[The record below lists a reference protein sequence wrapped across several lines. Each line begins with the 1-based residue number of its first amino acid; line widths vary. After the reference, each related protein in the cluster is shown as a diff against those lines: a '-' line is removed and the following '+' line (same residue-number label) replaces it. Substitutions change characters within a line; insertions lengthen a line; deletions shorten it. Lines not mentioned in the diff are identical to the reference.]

1 MSSTN
6 RNLWIAL
13 SVALAAIVAGVVFIG
28 SDTPPE
34 TPLAQQPSAAQGMP
48 DGHPRVAPGQGG
60 PGGMPPGHPPV
71 AQGAGSAP
79 PAASGAVAAIDPDAH
94 FTHFRVGQRN
104 VKTILPDGDIVWV
117 GTSAGVIRY
126 DTQNDDY
133 RLLDTRT
140 GLLAN
145 GVFHL
150 GKKDERLVVG
160 TYGGGLSILNEA
172 EDGWKTYNIPDG
184 LGDGFIYDAL
194 VLDNGDMWIATW
206 SGANRVR
213 GGNLDDRDSWD
224 LYTVANTGGAL
235 PNDWVYALHAGKDGE
250 VWFATE
256 GGLARF
262 KDGVWQNWTHKDG
275 LGAEFEVV
283 REQIEFDMDPGQYSK
298 HHARQKVEMGLEQ
311 IDVAYNPN
319 YIVALEV
326 GNDGAVWAG
335 TWGGGLSRFDGE
347 SWQTYTVADG
357 LPGNHVFM
365 LHVDPEGRLWVGT
378 SNGLARFDDGAF
390 TRYTTEHGLFSNQI
404 FSMATADDGSKWVG
418 GFGGVARIARLD

>member
-1 MSSTN
+1 MISTN
-6 RNLWIAL
+6 SNRWLVVAVSIASAAAIIL
-13 SVALAAIVAGVVFIG
+13 LQGCDRDSGTSTADAPNDAGSSDSAREMPAGHPSVASGPDAAAPAQSGSVANV
-28 SDTPPE
+28 
-34 TPLAQQPSAAQGMP
+34 
-48 DGHPRVAPGQGG
+48 
-60 PGGMPPGHPPV
+60 
-71 AQGAGSAP
+71 
-79 PAASGAVAAIDPDAH
+79 DPDAH

-104 VKTILPDGDIVWV
+104 VKTIFPDGDILWV

-126 DTQNDDY
+126 DTTNEEY

-150 GKKDERLVVG
+150 GRINGRLAVG

-172 EDGWKTYNIPDG
+172 EDDWRIYNIPDG

-194 VLDNGDMWIATW
+194 QLDNGDVWIATW

-213 GGNLDDRDSWD
+213 GGDLDDRDSWD
-224 LYTVANTGGAL
+224 LYTVANTGDAL
-235 PNDWVYALHAGKDGE
+235 PNDWVYALHAGKNGE

-262 KDGVWQNWTHKDG
+262 KDEAWQNWTHAEG
-275 LGAEFEVV
+275 LGADYETV
-283 REQIEFDMDPGQYSK
+283 REQIEFDMDPGEYSK
-298 HHARQKVEMGLEQ
+298 HHARQKVEMGLEA

-326 GNDGAVWAG
+326 DNDGAVWCG

-347 SWQTYTVADG
+347 SWETYTVADG

-365 LHVDPEGRLWVGT
+365 LHVDPEGQLWVGT
-378 SNGLARFDDGAF
+378 SNGLARYDDGAF
-390 TRYTTEHGLFSNQI
+390 THYTTEHGLFSNQI
-404 FSMATADDGSKWVG
+404 FSMATAADGSKWVG

>member
-1 MSSTN
+1 MASSNRSLWLVVGVVVAVIAGAMLIMEAGDQASST
-6 RNLWIAL
+6 
-13 SVALAAIVAGVVFIG
+13 SAG
-28 SDTPPE
+28 D
-34 TPLAQQPSAAQGMP
+34 SAVSPAGGESTGRMP
-48 DGHPRVAPGQGG
+48 A
-60 PGGMPPGHPPV
+60 GHPPV
-71 AQGAGSAP
+71 ATGPDAAAP
-79 PAASGAVAAIDPDAH
+79 PRSGSVANVDPDAH

-104 VKTILPDGDIVWV
+104 VKDIFPDGDIVWV

-126 DTQNDDY
+126 DTSNDEY

-145 GVFHL
+145 GVFHI
-150 GKKDERLVVG
+150 GKINGRLAVG

-172 EDGWKTYNIPDG
+172 EDDWRIYNIPDG

-194 VLDNGDMWIATW
+194 QLDNGDVWVATW

-235 PNDWVYALHAGKDGE
+235 PNDWVYALRAGKNGD

-262 KDGVWQNWTHKDG
+262 RDETWENWTHEDG
-275 LGAEFEVV
+275 LGADYEVV
-283 REQIEFDMDPGQYSK
+283 REQIEFDMDPGQYSQ
-298 HHARQKVEMGLEQ
+298 HHARQKVEMGLEA
-311 IDVAYNPN
+311 ISVAYNPN

-326 GNDGAVWAG
+326 DNDGVVWCG
-335 TWGGGLSRFDGE
+335 TWGGGLSSFDGQKWR
-347 SWQTYTVADG
+347 SYTVADG

-365 LHVDPEGRLWVGT
+365 LHVDPAGELWVGT
-378 SNGLARFDDGAF
+378 NNGLARLKNGTF
-390 TRYTTEHGLFSNQI
+390 TRFTTADGLFSNRI
-404 FSMATADDGSKWVG
+404 FSMSTAADGSKWVG
-418 GFGGVARIARLD
+418 SFGGVARIARLD

>member
-1 MSSTN
+1 MSSSN
-6 RNLWIAL
+6 RNLWIVL
-13 SVALAAIVAGVVFIG
+13 SAVLVAVVAGVVLLR
-28 SDTPPE
+28 SEAPVE
-34 TPLAQQPSAAQGMP
+34 TTSEQPSSAPDTMP
-48 DGHPRVAPGQGG
+48 QGHPQVGQGG
-60 PGGMPPGHPPV
+60 
-71 AQGAGSAP
+71 QSAL
-79 PAASGAVAAIDPDAH
+79 PAASGAVAPVDPDAH

-104 VKTILPDGDIVWV
+104 VKTILPDGDLVWV

-126 DTQNDDY
+126 DTRNDGY

-150 GKKDERLVVG
+150 GKMNERLVVG
-160 TYGGGLSILNEA
+160 TYGGGLSVLNEA

-194 VLDNGDMWIATW
+194 QLENGDAWIATW

-213 GGNLDDRDSWD
+213 GGDLDDRDSWD
-224 LYTVANTGGAL
+224 LYTVANTSGAL
-235 PNDWVYALHAGKDGE
+235 PNDWVYALHAGKNGE

-262 KDGVWQNWTHKDG
+262 KDEAWQNWTHADG
-275 LGAEFEVV
+275 LGADYETV
-283 REQIEFDMDPGQYSK
+283 REQIEFDMDPGDYSK
-298 HHARQKVEMGLEQ
+298 HHARQKVEMGLEA
-311 IDVAYNPN
+311 IEVAYNPN

-326 GNDGAVWAG
+326 DHDGVVWCG

-347 SWQTYTVADG
+347 SWKTYTASDG

-378 SNGLARFDDGAF
+378 SNGLARFEDGSF
-390 TRYTTEHGLFSNQI
+390 TRFTTEHGLFSNQI